1 MVLQYLNKGLSKGF
15 PQNLNG
21 YIYILVTKNHLE
33 INGCS
38 EIQDFQIIDQDFPT
52 ILKVYNI
59 QLQNIKVHV

>member
-1 MVLQYLNKGLSKGF
+1 MA
-15 PQNLNG
+15 
-21 YIYILVTKNHLE
+21 IYILVTKNHLE

-38 EIQDFQIIDQDFPT
+38 EIHVQDFQIIDQDFPT

>member
-1 MVLQYLNKGLSKGF
+1 MVLQYLKKGLSRGF
-15 PQNLNG
+15 PQNLYC

-59 QLQNIKVHV
+59 QLQNIKVHL

>member
-1 MVLQYLNKGLSKGF
+1 MA
-15 PQNLNG
+15 
-21 YIYILVTKNHLE
+21 IYILVTKNHLE

-59 QLQNIKVHV
+59 QLQNIKVHVLIMDKETLEKPYSICLKN

>member
-15 PQNLNG
+15 PQNLYC
-21 YIYILVTKNHLE
+21 YIHFGNKNHLE

>member
-1 MVLQYLNKGLSKGF
+1 MVLQYLKVF
-15 PQNLNG
+15 PGVSLKICIA
-21 YIYILVTKNHLE
+21 IYILVTKNHLE